1 MCQPVGAIH
10 ESPVFSN
17 GQNPNKTPVC
27 HPERS
32 RSFFERIARK
42 NREPLGK
49 RDLATTLGGFLM
61 GCYIDSKAT
70 QICSEIPSKHEVL
83 FGSCLFASLNP
94 QKFDFAQDDI
104 QWLYSL
110 YSLGRATNGII
121 FYGIITSSIIFAPN
135 RKAYTKISR
144 SLISVSSA

>member
-17 GQNPNKTPVC
+17 GQNPNQTTVC

-70 QICSEIPSKHEVL
+70 QICSEIPAVL
-83 FGSCLFASLNP
+83 CTLLLLVR
-94 QKFDFAQDDI
+94 FAQPAKVR
-104 QWLYSL
+104 L
-110 YSLGRATNGII
+110 
-121 FYGIITSSIIFAPN
+121 
-135 RKAYTKISR
+135 R
-144 SLISVSSA
+144 SG